1 MTDFIKI
8 SDAALRKPELAE
20 LMEKVCPEAGV
31 RWHAIGLQLG
41 IPNGTL
47 QMIDNDG
54 RGRVRDC
61 CREMFDEW
69 LNVNPNA
76 TWRQLINVL
85 CSAAVGKNV
94 LAMQLCEQ
102 LGAPPPAP
110 R

>member
-1 MTDFIKI
+1 MYKI
-8 SDAALRKPELAE
+8 ILDAAMQKPKLAE
-20 LMEKVCPEAGV
+20 LMERVCPEAGV

-61 CREMFDEW
+61 CRMMFDEW
-69 LNVNPNA
+69 LSVNTNA

-94 LAMQLCEQ
+94 LAMQLCDWLE
-102 LGAPPPAP
+102 APHPTP

>member
-1 MTDFIKI
+1 VTFIFF
-8 SDAALRKPELAE
+8 SDATIRKPELPE
-20 LMEKVCPEAGV
+20 LMERVCPDAGV

-54 RGRVRDC
+54 RGRVREC

-69 LNVNPNA
+69 LNNHPNA
-76 TWRQLINVL
+76 TWRQLIDVL

-94 LAMQLCEQ
+94 LAMQLCEW
-102 LGAPPPAP
+102 LGAPPPAA